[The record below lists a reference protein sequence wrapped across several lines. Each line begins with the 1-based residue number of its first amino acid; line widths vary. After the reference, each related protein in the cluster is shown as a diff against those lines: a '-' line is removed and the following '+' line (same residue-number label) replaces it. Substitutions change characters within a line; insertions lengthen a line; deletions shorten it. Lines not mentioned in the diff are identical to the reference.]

1 VRHGYL
7 LMLILAVV
15 GISSASFGQDSAPK
29 LLSRKGGSWSNLAE
43 LERSAASGNTRACA
57 ELGERLALGNGVK
70 RDMPRALTL
79 LEKAARAGSA
89 AAAFRLGNLFE
100 HGNGVAEDH
109 ARALAYFR
117 AAASGDVPEA
127 YYNVGAAYASGR
139 GVKRDFVEGLAWM
152 ILARQHHAP
161 SDGEASIR
169 QYLSEAKRLDWI
181 AKGEERAPKLAAELS
196 AQPVENFLPPAAP
209 LVATETSPAQSVEP
223 NPAGARSTT
232 SRSGAP
238 LSLPPLPE
246 IHLDAPTLLADPPDP
261 GPPVA
266 VSSINGNR
274 LHWPGL
280 ETLQRAARRN
290 EPAALYALGQLYL
303 DGKMVPT
310 DIDLALV
317 YFEHGA
323 DAGSVDA
330 AYRLADIYIHGRLAP
345 MDEKRAFTYMLMA
358 ARHGARTAIFNTG
371 ALYANGRGTEKNYTE
386 ALAWFMVAAKFGADF
401 GAGSQIRDYLAK
413 TSPDQIPIAER
424 HSNELL
430 AEIDAA
436 VKAQE

>member
-15 GISSASFGQDSAPK
+15 GVSSASFSQDSAPK
-29 LLSRKGGSWSNLAE
+29 LLSRTGGSWSNLAE
-43 LERSAASGNTRACA
+43 LERSAADGNPRACA
-57 ELGERLALGNGVK
+57 ELGERLVLGNGIK

-89 AAAFRLGNLFE
+89 AAAFRLGNLLE

-109 ARALAYFR
+109 ERSLAYFR
-117 AAASGDVPEA
+117 AAASGEVAEA

-161 SDGEASIR
+161 SEGEGSIR
-169 QYLSEAKRLDWI
+169 QYLSDAKRIDWI
-181 AKGEERAPKLAAELS
+181 AKAEERAPKLAAELG
-196 AQPVENFLPPAAP
+196 AHPVEYFLPTAAP
-209 LVATETSPAQSVEP
+209 LVATETSPAPSAEP
-223 NPAGARSTT
+223 STQAARATK
-232 SRSGAP
+232 SRTRP
-238 LSLPPLPE
+238 TLSLPPLPE
-246 IHLDAPTLLADPPDP
+246 IHVDAPAPSAGPADP

-266 VSSINGNR
+266 VSSINGKR
-274 LHWPGL
+274 LRWPGL
-280 ETLQRAARRN
+280 EALQRAAQRN
-290 EPAALYALGQLYL
+290 ESAALYALGQLYL
-303 DGKMVPT
+303 DGKVVPP
-310 DIDLALV
+310 DIDRALV
-317 YFEHGA
+317 YFERGA
-323 DAGSVDA
+323 ATGSVDA

-345 MDEKRAFTYMLMA
+345 MDEKRGFTYMLMA

-401 GAGSQIRDYLAK
+401 GAGYQIRDYLAK
-413 TSPDQIPIAER
+413 TAPEQIPVAER
-424 HSNELL
+424 HSTELL

-436 VKAQE
+436 VKEQE